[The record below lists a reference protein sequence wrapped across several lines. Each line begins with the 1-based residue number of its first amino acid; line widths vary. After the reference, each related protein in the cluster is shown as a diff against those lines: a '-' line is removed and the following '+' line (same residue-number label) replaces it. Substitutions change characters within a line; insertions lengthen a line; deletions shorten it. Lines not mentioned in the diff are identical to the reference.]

1 VDRNTRAL
9 PILETILDSYRF
21 VSDHLRLL
29 MHLGRGP
36 AVVALLLSAML
47 GLDSGFQVTPIYAI
61 ANVVAYGWFAFYVFR
76 IVLLGPDKAQTPAPP
91 RRAGEAAAK
100 VRSPIAGFMGRALA
114 LGAGA
119 LGVFFL
125 LTVVITVPL
134 TLLDHVGTSQPVA
147 MQAPSYDVIDMLLI
161 SVVMFCLPV
170 GIPLARFSPALAAA
184 AIDRDTGFGVALRI
198 SRGYGLR
205 LTVIWIL
212 LAGPF
217 FFGYALL
224 NVALAQVTEMT
235 GGSLTASFVTL
246 LLITAIGM
254 TVTALLSFATA
265 RGWQVMTVDR
275 NDGDADVEQGWGTN
289 D

>member
-1 VDRNTRAL
+1 VSRNTPGL
-9 PILETILDSYRF
+9 SVLETVQESYRF

-36 AVVALLLSAML
+36 AVIALLLSALL

-76 IVLLGPDKAQTPAPP
+76 IVLLGPDRAQTPAPP
-91 RRAGEAAAK
+91 RRSGETAAK

-114 LGAGA
+114 LAAGA
-119 LGVFFL
+119 MGVFFM

-134 TLLDHVGTSQPVA
+134 TLLDHVGASQPVA
-147 MQAPSYDVIDMLLI
+147 MQEPTYQVIDMLLI

-184 AIDRDTGFGVALRI
+184 AIDRDTGFGLAWRM

-205 LTVIWIL
+205 LCVIWVL

-224 NVALAQVTEMT
+224 NVALEQVTEMI

-265 RGWQVMTVDR
+265 RSWQVMTADRKDVDA
-275 NDGDADVEQGWGTN
+275 NLAADVKQG
-289 D
+289 

>member
-1 VDRNTRAL
+1 MLATVQ
-9 PILETILDSYRF
+9 DSYRF

-29 MHLGRGP
+29 MQLGRGP
-36 AVVALLLSAML
+36 AVVALVLSGLL

-76 IVLLGPDKAQTPAPP
+76 IVLLGPDRAQTPAPP
-91 RRAGEAAAK
+91 RSSGEAAAT
-100 VRSPIAGFMGRALA
+100 VRSPMTGFMGRALA
-114 LGAGA
+114 LGADA
-119 LGVFFL
+119 MGVFFL

-134 TLLDHVGTSQPVA
+134 TLLDHVGASQPVA
-147 MQAPSYDVIDMLLI
+147 MQQPAYQVIDMLLI
-161 SVVMFCLPV
+161 STVMFSLPV

-184 AIDRDTGFGVALRI
+184 AIDRDTGFGVAWRI

-205 LTVIWIL
+205 LTLIWIL

-224 NVALAQVTEMT
+224 NVALEQVTEMT
-235 GGSLTASFVTL
+235 GGSLGASLVTL

-265 RGWQVMTVDR
+265 RGWQAMTADRKDVDASLA
-275 NDGDADVEQGWGTN
+275 ADVG
-289 D
+289 